1 MKHNVEFI
9 SYDGEYPCLC
19 SGTLLVKIDGQQ
31 YAFGL
36 ENDTFSKTNIKD
48 EYKHPIFWTSS
59 GGIAHS
65 EDYSDMWAIGGCW
78 VLDTYLSSDKEEEE
92 FLKDYPEEI
101 RDIEIFEEMIILM
114 NENIEEIPCCG
125 GCI

>member
-19 SGTLLVKIDGQQ
+19 MGTLLVKIDGQQ

-48 EYKHPIFWTSS
+48 ECKYPIFWGSS

-65 EDYSDMWAIGGCW
+65 EDYSDMWAIGGDW
-78 VLDTYLSSDKEEEE
+78 VLETHLLSDKEKEK
-92 FLKDYPEEI
+92 FLKNYPEEI
-101 RDIEIFEEMIILM
+101 RDIEIFEEMIRLM